1 MSGAL
6 DIAAALCREFEG
18 FRAAPYLCPAGV
30 PTVGYGATYYA
41 DGRR

>member
-1 MSGAL
+1 MAGTL

-30 PTVGYGATYYA
+30 TCVRGTP
-41 DGRR
+41 R